1 MPGASGIDVI
11 ERTRF
16 LNVGFD
22 HSPVNIKSIFISDQ
36 VGITDS
42 VNRTYAGTRAI
53 TDVVGST
60 DTQQYQGAG
69 LVTISLADAVGITD
83 FMEAIQN
90 LFVPTLAFISIAEL
104 MPVDRTDWMILWPL
118 RIITYVKQ
126 GTSAVF
132 RVEIADEN
140 GNLITPVSME
150 WTLSD
155 DAGNIIN
162 GRQDVGIGPAAV
174 VDVVL
179 EGADTAPVVPFDN
192 LRRVLTV
199 HATYDSTLATG
210 LEVVG
215 DYTFEIVRTVA
226 P

>member
-1 MPGASGIDVI
+1 MPDASGIDVI

-16 LNVGFD
+16 LGVGFD
-22 HSPVNIKSIFISDQ
+22 KSPVNVKSIILADQ

-42 VNRTYAGTRAI
+42 LSRTYAGTRAI

-83 FMEAIQN
+83 FMEAIKN
-90 LFVPTLAFISIAEL
+90 AFVPTLAFISITEL
-104 MPVDRTDWMILWPL
+104 MPVDRTDWSILWPP
-118 RIITYVKQ
+118 RILTYVKQ
-126 GTSAVF
+126 GASAVF

-140 GNLITPVSME
+140 GNLITPATME

-155 DAGNIIN
+155 DQGNVIN
-162 GRQDVGIGPAAV
+162 GRQDVGIGPAAI

-179 EGADTAPVVPFDN
+179 EGADTEPVVPFDN

-199 HATYDSTLATG
+199 HATYDSTLGSG

-215 DYTFEIVRTVA
+215 DYVFEIVRTVA